1 MLLRWYVDRVQAPS
15 WRIPSERRPSKS
27 SGLSAGVGNG
37 GCIVRLCLGRDGN
50 LGLMVTGV
58 VSSPVEGEL
67 YYLSFAVTVSLG
79 SESGRFG
86 YWLLYCP
93 EKC

>member
-1 MLLRWYVDRVQAPS
+1 MAS
-15 WRIPSERRPSKS
+15 
-27 SGLSAGVGNG
+27 
-37 GCIVRLCLGRDGN
+37 
-50 LGLMVTGV
+50 GV

-67 YYLSFAVTVSLG
+67 YYLSFVVTVSLG

-93 EKC
+93 EKNWYVLRVRSQSERLAQVGLHNKQFEILNPICQSLSVRKDRRKS